1 MFKFPLIILFGIT
14 ALNITAF
21 TLLLQF
27 DFLVIHALIAKII
40 AWAFTL
46 GAWGLTYKNRNRF
59 YTIRLNK

>member
-14 ALNITAF
+14 ALNLTAF

-27 DFLVIHALIAKII
+27 DMLIFKALAAKII
-40 AWAFTL
+40 FWVLTL
-46 GAWGLTYKNRNRF
+46 GAWWLTFKNRNRF